1 MRFHLFLFSFL
12 LLQGTL
18 KSETSLPSPLSLSE
32 ILEIALKNNPSTKQA
47 WWSSQRAAQLVGIA
61 KSDTYPKI
69 DLEAGAQHGRTFK
82 YINGPNTNYSNV
94 NGDIVASLLLFD
106 FGETKANILSTKIGL
121 AAANWSTDAAIQKV
135 MVQVFQN
142 YYNLLYAQELLE
154 AEKIAFEE
162 SEKLLKASQALN
174 SAGLVSISDVYT
186 SQATLAQ
193 MKMRYFQQEAVLSI
207 QKAKLAT
214 SLGLSPTENLN
225 IASVSLPEKIE
236 KKEIPHLIAMAMEKR
251 QDLLAKHARVAQS
264 IALQKKVKA
273 SYGPKLR
280 LNARAGADEDFI
292 PSTAGF
298 HYKVACIFSM
308 PLFNGFETT
317 YKNRLA
323 YTDTRLSMEEL
334 AELQLTIAMEVFE
347 YARTFES
354 LQEMLPQ
361 AQESLLFSQKA
372 FEGVMEKYRAG
383 VEKITTV
390 STALT
395 QSTTARAQL
404 SEIKTRYLTS
414 LANLAYSIGTLSP
427 YLEETSCENTL

>member
-1 MRFHLFLFSFL
+1 MRFRFFLFFL
-12 LLQGTL
+12 LLQGTV
-18 KSETSLPSPLSLSE
+18 KSESFTSPLLSLSE

-47 WWSSQRAAQLVGIA
+47 WWASQRAAQLVGIA

-69 DLEAGAQHGRTFK
+69 DLEIGAQHGRNFK

-94 NGDIVASLLLFD
+94 NGDLVASLLLFD
-106 FGETKANILSTKIGL
+106 FGERKANILSTKIGL
-121 AAANWSTDAAIQKV
+121 TAANWSTDAAIQKV

-142 YYNLLYAQELLE
+142 YYDLLHAQELLE
-154 AEKIAFEE
+154 ASKIAFEE
-162 SEKLLKASQALN
+162 SERLLKASKELN
-174 SAGLVSISDVYT
+174 RVGLVAISDVYT
-186 SQATLAQ
+186 SQATLSQ
-193 MKMRYFQQEAVLSI
+193 MKMRYFQQEGALSI

-214 SLGLSPTENLN
+214 SLGLSPTEPLN
-225 IASVSLPEKIE
+225 ISPVFLPETIE
-236 KKEIPHLIAMAMEKR
+236 KKEIPQLISLAMEQRK
-251 QDLLAKHARVAQS
+251 DLMAKHARVAQS
-264 IALQKKVKA
+264 IANQTKIKA

-292 PSTAGF
+292 PSTSGL
-298 HYKVACIFSM
+298 HYKVACTFSM
-308 PLFNGFETT
+308 PIFNGFETT

-323 YTDTRLSMEEL
+323 YTDTQLSMEEL

-372 FEGVMEKYRAG
+372 YEGVMEKYRAG
-383 VEKITTV
+383 LEKITTV

-395 QSTTARAQL
+395 QSTTARVQL
-404 SEIKTRYLTS
+404 SEIKTRYLSS

-427 YLEETSCENTL
+427 YLEEPPCKNVL